1 MIYITDIH
9 EAGTRL
15 DKFISRCPIFRAR
28 SFTYTS
34 DWARKIK
41 LHVQPKKSTGN
52 IFFVPFVAF
61 ILNGFPS
68 KVFAMRLL
76 VEFPEKDASQTV
88 IFLLGAVQK
97 NILKA
102 RSFHKTKLR
111 HRCLSNS
118 LQILLSFILIV
129 LVIDLLVDLN
139 FKWI

>member
-1 MIYITDIH
+1 MPDFSGAQLY
-9 EAGTRL
+9 
-15 DKFISRCPIFRAR
+15 
-28 SFTYTS
+28 
-34 DWARKIK
+34 
-41 LHVQPKKSTGN
+41 LHVRLGTQKASTQNQIARPTKKIN
-52 IFFVPFVAF
+52 WKHFFVPFVAF